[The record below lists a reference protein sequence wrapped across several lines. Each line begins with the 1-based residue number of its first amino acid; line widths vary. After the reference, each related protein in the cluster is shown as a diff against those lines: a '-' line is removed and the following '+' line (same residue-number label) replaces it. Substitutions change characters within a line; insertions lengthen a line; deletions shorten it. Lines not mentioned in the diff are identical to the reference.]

1 MYKKKF
7 FFFFL
12 LIFINFIYIKNS
24 FAIDPYSFVQETA
37 DRASEALN
45 KRQSKEEKMEILK
58 TIAKETVDIRGI
70 GFYSLGKHRKNMSNQ
85 KKEEYLEIFSKYFLK
100 TFSSRLAEY
109 TDPRIRVDSQKKLS
123 DKYTMVSST
132 LLATQ
137 DKPEIKIDWRVVTK
151 DPDNPLIIDVVIEGV
166 SLAKVQKEEFNSI
179 IQSNDGDINSLF
191 NNLKKFV
198 EKELSPTSLFK
209 SQLLFVYDLF
219 PISQTFFQCCPSGKS
234 NKI

>member
-70 GFYSLGKHRKNMSNQ
+70 GFYSLGKYRKNISDQ
-85 KKEEYLEIFSKYFLK
+85 KKEEYLEVFTKYFLK
-100 TFSSRLAEY
+100 SFSSRLAEF
-109 TDPRIRVDSQKKLS
+109 TDPRIRVESQKKLN
-123 DKYTMVSST
+123 DKYTMVSSI
-132 LLATQ
+132 LLATE
-137 DKPEIKIDWRVVTK
+137 DKPELKIDWRVVTK
-151 DPDNPLIIDVVIEGV
+151 DPNNPLIIDVVIEGV

-179 IQSNDGDINSLF
+179 IQSNDGDINALF
-191 NNLKKFV
+191 KNLKDFV
-198 EKELSPTSLFK
+198 EKK
-209 SQLLFVYDLF
+209 
-219 PISQTFFQCCPSGKS
+219 
-234 NKI
+234 

>member
-1 MYKKKF
+1 
-7 FFFFL
+7 
-12 LIFINFIYIKNS
+12 
-24 FAIDPYSFVQETA
+24 
-37 DRASEALN
+37 
-45 KRQSKEEKMEILK
+45 MEILK

-70 GFYSLGKHRKNMSNQ
+70 GFYSLGKHRKKMSDQ

-132 LLATQ
+132 LLATE
-137 DKPEIKIDWRVVTK
+137 DKPEVKIDWRVVTK
-151 DPDNPLIIDVVIEGV
+151 NPDNPLIIDVVIEGV

-191 NNLKKFV
+191 DNLKKFV
-198 EKELSPTSLFK
+198 EKE
-209 SQLLFVYDLF
+209 
-219 PISQTFFQCCPSGKS
+219 
-234 NKI
+234 

>member
-70 GFYSLGKHRKNMSNQ
+70 GFYSLGKHRKNMSDQ
-85 KKEEYLEIFSKYFLK
+85 KKEEYLEIFNKYFLK

-132 LLATQ
+132 LLATD

-151 DPDNPLIIDVVIEGV
+151 DPDNPLIIDVIIEGV

-179 IQSNDGDINSLF
+179 IQSNDGDINALF
-191 NNLKKFV
+191 SSLKKFNS
-198 EKELSPTSLFK
+198 K
-209 SQLLFVYDLF
+209 
-219 PISQTFFQCCPSGKS
+219 
-234 NKI
+234 

>member
-1 MYKKKF
+1 MYKKKY

-12 LIFINFIYIKNS
+12 LIFINFIYINNS
-24 FAIDPYSFVQETA
+24 FAIDAYSFVQETA

-58 TIAKETVDIRGI
+58 TIAKETVDMRGI
-70 GFYSLGKHRKNMSNQ
+70 GFYSLGKHRKNMSDQ
-85 KKEEYLEIFSKYFLK
+85 KKEEYLEIFNKYFLK

-109 TDPRIRVDSQKKLS
+109 TDPRIHVDSQKKLS

-132 LLATQ
+132 LLATE
-137 DKPEIKIDWRVVTK
+137 DKPEVKIDWRVVTK

-179 IQSNDGDINSLF
+179 IQSNDGDMDALF
-191 NNLKKFV
+191 RNLKEFV
-198 EKELSPTSLFK
+198 ERE
-209 SQLLFVYDLF
+209 
-219 PISQTFFQCCPSGKS
+219 
-234 NKI
+234 